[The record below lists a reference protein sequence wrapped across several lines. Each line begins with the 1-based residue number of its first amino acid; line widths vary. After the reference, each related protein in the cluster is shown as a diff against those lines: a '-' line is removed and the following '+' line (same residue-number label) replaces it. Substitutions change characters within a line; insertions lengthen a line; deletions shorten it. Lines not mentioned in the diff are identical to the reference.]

1 MLICGQ
7 THNESRNKAAVK
19 YKKYF
24 MFMMANRVLQNTG
37 CFPNLPKAAC
47 IFDYYDL
54 ITRAISALSLPAIFG
69 ICT

>member
-7 THNESRNKAAVK
+7 THSESRNKAAVK

-24 MFMMANRVLQNTG
+24 MFINGKPCVAEYRLLSQ
-37 CFPNLPKAAC
+37 PHKSSL
-47 IFDYYDL
+47 YLYHYDL

>member
-7 THNESRNKAAVK
+7 THSESRNKAAVR

-37 CFPNLPKAAC
+37 CFANLSKAAC
-47 IFDYYDL
+47 IFT
-54 ITRAISALSLPAIFG
+54 ITI
-69 ICT
+69 